1 MYNLCIYSNINSNT
15 EPQKNCRDS
24 WWMKIMSQERLVAN
38 MFRNQIL
45 SSGFFWPYWAYSFIA
60 SKVIRTPAT
69 WYPVMKTGHELFS
82 VTSYFNLRIS
92 WTNKHDV
99 RACSARVSVPCP
111 TGLNQFCPEPRGG
124 TMSKDL
130 MIKV

>member
-1 MYNLCIYSNINSNT
+1 
-15 EPQKNCRDS
+15 
-24 WWMKIMSQERLVAN
+24 MKIMSQERLVAN

-45 SSGFFWPYWAYSFIA
+45 SSGVFWPYWAYSFIA

-69 WYPVMKTGHELFS
+69 WYPVMKTGHELFFVSTKTNLHPEMLKVHPS

-92 WTNKHDV
+92 WTQCTWNKHDV
-99 RACSARVSVPCP
+99 RACSARVLVPCP

-124 TMSKDL
+124 AMSKDL